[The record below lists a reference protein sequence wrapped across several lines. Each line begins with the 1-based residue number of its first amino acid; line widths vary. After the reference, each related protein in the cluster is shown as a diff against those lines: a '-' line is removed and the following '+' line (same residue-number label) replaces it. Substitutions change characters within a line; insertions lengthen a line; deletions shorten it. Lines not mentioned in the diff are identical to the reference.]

1 MKYIISILCIQ
12 CFLFSVYSQVNDDTL
27 CFRLTQF
34 EEIRGNK
41 LRYTSDSDHICSNFI
56 INEMSADSNCII
68 RLFKFENAM
77 YEGSYPGFILTENDN
92 VEIYDILAFS
102 NLIDR
107 VINSDIKTETLK
119 TWITLIINSYY
130 KQIYEIN
137 TSNMIIKF
145 NKGNCD
151 FHVTLSS
158 MKRKF

>member
-1 MKYIISILCIQ
+1 
-12 CFLFSVYSQVNDDTL
+12 
-27 CFRLTQF
+27 
-34 EEIRGNK
+34 
-41 LRYTSDSDHICSNFI
+41 
-56 INEMSADSNCII
+56 MSADSNCII